1 MKRTRGI
8 SPAWLFAAP
17 ALFLLIV
24 FLIYPTLWTVRLAFY
39 GGPGFI
45 PTKFVWFENFT
56 RLFTTDPY
64 FLNTA
69 TFPPSGTVINNLIW
83 LFVFVPL
90 VVGLGLV
97 IAVLAEKVRY
107 ESFVKSIVFLPFG
120 ISATAAGVI
129 WLFVYSSNPRVGL
142 INAIMSA
149 LDSGWQSIAFTGD
162 THWITFAIIIA
173 AVWIQ
178 TGFVTVILSA
188 ALKGI
193 SQDVIEA
200 SRVDGANALQ
210 VFLNIQVPM
219 ISTTL
224 GVVIVTMII
233 FVIKVFDLILV
244 VGGENGG
251 PQGSARVL
259 AFTQFVETFHN
270 GRGGYGSAIAVIM
283 MLLILPIMVINVRRF
298 RQEESL
304 R

>member
-1 MKRTRGI
+1 
-8 SPAWLFAAP
+8 
-17 ALFLLIV
+17 
-24 FLIYPTLWTVRLAFY
+24 
-39 GGPGFI
+39 
-45 PTKFVWFENFT
+45 
-56 RLFTTDPY
+56 
-64 FLNTA
+64 
-69 TFPPSGTVINNLIW
+69 
-83 LFVFVPL
+83 
-90 VVGLGLV
+90 
-97 IAVLAEKVRY
+97 VLAEKVRY

-129 WLFVYSSNPRVGL
+129 WLFIYSANPRVGL

-149 LDSGWQSIAFTGD
+149 LVSGWESIAFTGN

-244 VGGENGG
+244 IGGENGG